1 MLQLITDIDTITS
14 DSIKSVKIIANSDL
28 LYSLLNGND
37 AWAVQ
42 ADMLL
47 STYTNKPVND
57 IAYLPSLTNSSKN
70 KVIFKPVF
78 ATTNF
83 SSEIK
88 LYPNPAN
95 KELQVEY
102 AIPSK
107 TNIAI
112 RIYNSLGQIVYMRND
127 LQSLGTLTLNVSS
140 FNEGIYFIDF
150 DNIANQK
157 FSVVH

>member
-102 AIPSK
+102 AILGNTPV
-107 TNIAI
+107 TANIH
-112 RIYNSLGQIVYMRND
+112 NSLGQLVY
-127 LQSLGTLTLNVSS
+127 SKKNVITSN
-140 FNEGIYFIDF
+140 F
-150 DNIANQK
+150 
-157 FSVVH
+157 